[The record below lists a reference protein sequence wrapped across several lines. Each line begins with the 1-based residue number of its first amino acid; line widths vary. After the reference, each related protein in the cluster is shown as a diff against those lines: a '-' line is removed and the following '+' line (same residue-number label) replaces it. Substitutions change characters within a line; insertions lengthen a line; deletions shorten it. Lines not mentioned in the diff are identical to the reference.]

1 MENNPI
7 LVFATQSYDGEVV
20 LVILYWNFPHCFV
33 SNLLILNYAGLLLCE
48 VDILF
53 EFVKPLIFQTHN
65 KDKRKSKAQFVKC
78 YLSYC
83 MEIMCHFLHWNTT
96 VFVTEYFK
104 WIS

>member
-7 LVFATQSYDGEVV
+7 LVFATKSYGGEVV

-65 KDKRKSKAQFVKC
+65 KRQKREQSSVCKMLPFI
-78 YLSYC
+78 L
-83 MEIMCHFLHWNTT
+83 
-96 VFVTEYFK
+96 
-104 WIS
+104 